1 MRNRDSAGLIDSLEG
16 AGSSKEANL
25 DRRLIKAL
33 GHPIRVRAL
42 EILNARV
49 ASPSELAK
57 QLGEPLGNVAYH
69 VKILEENDA
78 IELVRTAPV
87 RGALEHFYRAS
98 VSTQI
103 AHTALDL
110 DEQGYREVV
119 DLLASIVER
128 AKQIQ
133 ERSASRLANASPG
146 KRKPQPTALMVMHV
160 RRAEDRDAS
169 ADNGGAG

>member
-1 MRNRDSAGLIDSLEG
+1 LAIAE
-16 AGSSKEANL
+16 SSKEARL

-33 GHPIRVRAL
+33 GHPVRVRAL

-57 QLGEPLGNVAYH
+57 ELGEPLGNVAYH

-98 VSTQI
+98 VNTQI
-103 AHTALDL
+103 AQAALDL
-110 DEQGYREVV
+110 DEEGYREVV
-119 DLLASIVER
+119 DLVASVVAT

-133 ERSASRLANASPG
+133 ERSAARLAKAPSAE
-146 KRKPQPTALMVMHV
+146 RKVQPTALMLMQV
-160 RRAEDRDAS
+160 RRAEDDGAS
-169 ADNGGAG
+169 PANDGAR